1 MNFFKRIINAII
13 FQKAKLLNAY
23 ENIKYRKYLVK
34 IEDPKLIFDIG
45 YNLGNY
51 SKEILKL
58 FPQAKIIGIEANVN
72 LINSSFSN
80 KNITKINYLVSNSK
94 DKYHN
99 FYINREF
106 LGMSTASEK
115 FISDSRFALGSKK
128 LDITENFY
136 EKVQVPVISIEKLI
150 NTYGVPNLT
159 KIDVEGYEFE
169 VIKSINKYSNKITFE
184 WHEEFYEDLENIII
198 HLMKIGYTKFGV
210 IGYFTEKTNNKI
222 LKSNKGDPFSIEPP
236 YYKWEEL
243 ELKNYIN
250 KDRRIHYGMV
260 WAK

>member
-1 MNFFKRIINAII
+1 AII

-169 VIKSINKYSNKITFE
+169 VIKSINKY
-184 WHEEFYEDLENIII
+184 
-198 HLMKIGYTKFGV
+198 
-210 IGYFTEKTNNKI
+210 
-222 LKSNKGDPFSIEPP
+222 
-236 YYKWEEL
+236 
-243 ELKNYIN
+243 
-250 KDRRIHYGMV
+250 
-260 WAK
+260 